1 MGRPRSGPVDD
12 SNTRE
17 QVTGNAECD
26 GADARAFANAKN
38 FGNHDM
44 IPDLR
49 WEDFSPEDWELLA
62 QHFDTEH
69 GAPQCA
75 IAFE

>member
-1 MGRPRSGPVDD
+1 
-12 SNTRE
+12 
-17 QVTGNAECD
+17 
-26 GADARAFANAKN
+26 
-38 FGNHDM
+38 M